1 MTKEDMML
9 GEFIM
14 AGFFKSTAF
23 KKAVLIVIW
32 GVTDVYKRQ
41 GYIIKNMIPSDK
53 INRFIPLIMGIL
65 GVVLN
70 VWVNMDFTA
79 EILLAG
85 LFSGLSSTGLYEL
98 FRNLIGGNTN
108 DLQRYK

>member
-1 MTKEDMML
+1 MDIGYLTKY
-9 GEFIM
+9 
-14 AGFFKSTAF
+14 
-23 KKAVLIVIW
+23 AVPLSVGICLCV
-32 GVTDVYKRQ
+32 
-41 GYIIKNMIPSDK
+41 GYIIKNMIPGDK
-53 INRFIPLIMGIL
+53 VNRFIMGIL

-98 FRNLIGGNTN
+98 FRNLIGGNSN
-108 DLQRYK
+108 GVQRYK